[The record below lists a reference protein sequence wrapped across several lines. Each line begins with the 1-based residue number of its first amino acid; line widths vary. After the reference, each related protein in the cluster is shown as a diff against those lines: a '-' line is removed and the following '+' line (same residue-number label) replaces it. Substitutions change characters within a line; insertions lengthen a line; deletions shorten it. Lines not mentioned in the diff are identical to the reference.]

1 MDIDIDNILYG
12 IKYGIYRYIGAGS
25 SRRVYDLNNGFVIK
39 IARNIKGIAQN
50 EVEYLISGEDSSDI
64 LAKVYFVSEDYRYL
78 IMEKANL
85 FNSQDEFLRYF
96 NIGDKK
102 EISNNKLIK
111 AIHDKY
117 NLVWADLYKFT
128 SWGKIKNRYVL
139 IDYGYTLE
147 VCRKYY
153 GRKKISRNK

>member
-1 MDIDIDNILYG
+1 
-12 IKYGIYRYIGAGS
+12 
-25 SRRVYDLNNGFVIK
+25 
-39 IARNIKGIAQN
+39 
-50 EVEYLISGEDSSDI
+50 
-64 LAKVYFVSEDYRYL
+64 
-78 IMEKANL
+78 MEKANL